1 MYIDRDW
8 KLTETEANG
17 TVVARVQAHD
27 DNGDALHFG
36 LEPHLVFRG
45 PATAIERLPFR
56 INERTGVVY
65 LNESLAG
72 RGGEVF
78 SIYVTVSDGIVEL
91 KNEVYVHV
99 LVADGSGGGTGGGN
113 VAGFGP
119 ASFNPHVRNVT
130 DLFPAFGLLPGVA
143 GANGG
148 AGIYGGGN
156 GGGSVPPGGLFGASP
171 RPHRTQPHT
180 YPMAPNAPAKPSSPI
195 SGHKNDEQDAAEDVE
210 ANSDT
215 DDDESAATGG
225 KNPTADNRPQVYTY
239 ENNRPLAAA
248 TEPTTRLTKARRPPT
263 HWVDADGATTTSSA
277 TTTPTTA
284 DVMPPNG
291 NDNSSSDTA
300 ATGTDAGTSVRLS
313 LPLVL
318 TICGC
323 VALGASLAAVYMW
336 RRHLCAV
343 GRRIKTLSKEEM
355 SKKSNASAATSGTLS
370 DGSGPMGGGLSIG
383 GASSLTGTEDSRN
396 SMVMQNWTGPRAYS
410 NRYVPWE
417 RDANGGNPHAQVRAL
432 VHANGAIFTEC
443 VYVIF
448 SVSFVVAGFVA
459 AVQHQFGRHG
469 RIDCEIGS
477 LGVSAA
483 PAQVLQRAR
492 SGRLRA
498 GVALR
503 GHRHGR

>member
-8 KLTETEANG
+8 KLAETETNG

-27 DNGDALHFG
+27 DNGDTLLFG

-99 LVADGSGGGTGGGN
+99 LGDDSGGGS

-119 ASFNPHVRNVT
+119 ALFNPHVRNVT
-130 DLFPAFGLLPGVA
+130 DLFPAFGMLPGVA
-143 GANGG
+143 GAAGG
-148 AGIYGGGN
+148 AGIYGG

-171 RPHRTQPHT
+171 RPHRTQSHT
-180 YPMAPNAPAKPSSPI
+180 YPTAPNAPAKPTPI
-195 SGHKNDEQDAAEDVE
+195 SGNKNDGQDVAAAAAD
-210 ANSDT
+210 SDSSSADNT
-215 DDDESAATGG
+215 DDDESSLAGG
-225 KNPTADNRPQVYTY
+225 KNATADYRPQVYTY
-239 ENNRPLAAA
+239 SNNRSA
-248 TEPTTRLTKARRPPT
+248 TEPSTRLTKASRPPT
-263 HWVDADGATTTSSA
+263 QWADAAGAATSTTTMLPADGGNGSSGGSSA
-277 TTTPTTA
+277 
-284 DVMPPNG
+284 PNG
-291 NDNSSSDTA
+291 TDG
-300 ATGTDAGTSVRLS
+300 TGTLRLS

-323 VALGASLAAVYMW
+323 VALAASLAAVYMW

-355 SKKSNASAATSGTLS
+355 AKKSSAAAAAA
-370 DGSGPMGGGLSIG
+370 SGPMGGGSIG

-396 SMVMQNWTGPRAYS
+396 SMMMQNWSGPRAFD

-417 RDANGGNPHAQVRAL
+417 RDATNGGGAGNPHAQVSVCKWDYDYGL
-432 VHANGAIFTEC
+432 CHF
-443 VYVIF
+443 YVF
-448 SVSFVVAGFVA
+448 LL
-459 AVQHQFGRHG
+459 
-469 RIDCEIGS
+469 C
-477 LGVSAA
+477 
-483 PAQVLQRAR
+483 
-492 SGRLRA
+492 
-498 GVALR
+498 
-503 GHRHGR
+503 